1 MSRVKPV
8 TFDQLY
14 LLNCTRLT
22 ETSNTNIVDTDSWV
36 KPAVGDRRL
45 LTHFRWTIQKAL
57 TRAFSYER
65 MSQFC
70 PGVYCLGRW
79 AGATYFDD
87 LHLKFRSIMRTAN
100 CLTTAT
106 PV

>member
-8 TFDQLY
+8 AFDQLY

-65 MSQFC
+65 MSQFG
-70 PGVYCLGRW
+70 PGVYCLGLFGCYSTLGGKTGKLDE
-79 AGATYFDD
+79 AVNKELNVT
-87 LHLKFRSIMRTAN
+87 RS
-100 CLTTAT
+100 
-106 PV
+106 